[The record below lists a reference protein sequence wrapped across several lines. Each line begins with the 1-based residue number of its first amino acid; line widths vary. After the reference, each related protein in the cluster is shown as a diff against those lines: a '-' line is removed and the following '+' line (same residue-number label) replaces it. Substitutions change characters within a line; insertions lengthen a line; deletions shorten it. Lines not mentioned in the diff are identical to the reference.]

1 MHSSLIAFLAALGFI
16 AFGYL
21 SMVRLLSKQSFG
33 QASLKQLFSGI
44 TTAQFLS
51 NLGSSAIFVSLPATS
66 LLATIE
72 QGLIQAFFLLS
83 MSVVTALL
91 ATLIDR
97 QSGLL
102 FALLFLLPARALLRH
117 PSLALPLAVRIIG
130 SLSLLALGLAFSNQL
145 GFSIY
150 GDWSPFGEAVSW
162 LRFNNPT
169 VIAAVLT
176 AAVFRLEK
184 DAGFKKDLS
193 SFAGLIIILLIAAM
207 EFQLLWSQ
215 PSLDA
220 PMNALQTNNETLPPF
235 ISLSLIVFAGFS
247 ALLIRLG
254 ASQSI
259 CSTI

>member
-66 LLATIE
+66 LLIFWGWGPALIWLILFHLFIESACHLQYSSQKNGASIADYLLRSENTYLATIE

-102 FALLFLLPARALLRH
+102 FALLFW
-117 PSLALPLAVRIIG
+117 PSA
-130 SLSLLALGLAFSNQL
+130 
-145 GFSIY
+145 
-150 GDWSPFGEAVSW
+150 
-162 LRFNNPT
+162 
-169 VIAAVLT
+169 
-176 AAVFRLEK
+176 
-184 DAGFKKDLS
+184 
-193 SFAGLIIILLIAAM
+193 
-207 EFQLLWSQ
+207 
-215 PSLDA
+215 
-220 PMNALQTNNETLPPF
+220 
-235 ISLSLIVFAGFS
+235 
-247 ALLIRLG
+247 
-254 ASQSI
+254 
-259 CSTI
+259 